1 MQQKINT
8 HNDNEKTWKPS
19 GALVSG
25 RYKEYVHEDDD
36 TLPLKLADSS
46 VSCDSRF
53 MLGTDKRVS
62 FTMN

>member
-36 TLPLKLADSS
+36 TLPLKLADGT
-46 VSCDSRF
+46 VNCDNRF
-53 MLGTDKRVS
+53 MLETGRRATITTD
-62 FTMN
+62 